1 MTKALEEQ
9 RQSAAILPKR
19 VTYRFNVSLYAS
31 YSGDFQAGE
40 REARALLEL
49 DPTYAGGF
57 TALAWAQLGQG
68 QLAQAAESYKT
79 LEKFGKAGASD
90 AVSGL
95 ADLAVYEGR
104 FKDAVQILEKGAA
117 DELAAKYPDNAATRY
132 ATLAYARLQQGQTLQ
147 AVAAAQ
153 NALSHSKTV
162 KIRFLAGRVFA
173 AAGQSAR
180 AQALAAGLG
189 SELQPEPKAYAKLIE
204 GQIALRSGDPKKAIT
219 AFSEANALAD
229 TWIGRFDLGRAY
241 LEAEAFPEADS
252 EFDRCIKR
260 RGEALSLFNEEP
272 TYGFF
277 PPVYYYL
284 GRVREGMKS
293 KGFAESYRTYLSI
306 REKAAEDPVIPE
318 VRKRAGSS

>member
-1 MTKALEEQ
+1 
-9 RQSAAILPKR
+9 
-19 VTYRFNVSLYAS
+19 VSLYAS
-31 YSGDFQAGE
+31 YSGDFQTGE

-49 DPTYAGGF
+49 DPSYAGGF

-68 QLAQAAESYKT
+68 QHAQAGESYKS

-117 DELAAKYPDNAATRY
+117 DELASKYPDNAATRY
-132 ATLAYARLQQGQTLQ
+132 ATLAYTRLLQGQTSQ
-147 AVAAAQ
+147 AVAAAE
-153 NALSHSKTV
+153 NAVTNSRTV
-162 KIRFLAGRVFA
+162 KIRFLAGRIFA
-173 AAGQSAR
+173 AAGQSSRAR
-180 AQALAAGLG
+180 GLASSLG
-189 SELQPEPKAYAKLIE
+189 EELQAEPQAYAKLIE
-204 GQIALRSGDPKKAIT
+204 GQIALRAGDPRTAIKVVT
-219 AFSEANALAD
+219 DANTLAD

-241 LEAEAFPEADS
+241 LEAGAFTEADS

-277 PPVYYYL
+277 PAVYYYL

-293 KGFAESYRTYLSI
+293 KGFAESFRTYLSI
-306 REKAAEDPVIPE
+306 REKAGEDPVIPE